1 MHRNFSLMI
10 HKKILTMYGGG
21 LIDKLCSTLATPWT
35 VSHQVPLSMG
45 FSRQDYWN
53 GLSFSSPGDLP
64 NPGLLNCRPILY
76 HLSHQGSPKQKR
88 PQCIDQESNWVSH
101 VIGENSTTEP
111 PMPLLKGFLKE

>member
-1 MHRNFSLMI
+1 MI

-53 GLSFSSPGDLP
+53 GLRLPSPGDLP
-64 NPGLLNCRPILY
+64 NPGIKPW
-76 HLSHQGSPKQKR
+76 SPALQANSLPTELGRTWHWYLK
-88 PQCIDQESNWVSH
+88 CWSEVSK
-101 VIGENSTTEP
+101 ST
-111 PMPLLKGFLKE
+111 PL